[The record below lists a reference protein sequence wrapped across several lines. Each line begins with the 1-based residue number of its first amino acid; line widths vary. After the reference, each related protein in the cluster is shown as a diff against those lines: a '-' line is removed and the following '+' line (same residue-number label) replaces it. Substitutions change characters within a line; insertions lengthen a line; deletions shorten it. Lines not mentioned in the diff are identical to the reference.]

1 MDGGGVLLE
10 RNPLKGLTLPKEETP
25 KRAIVTGEQ
34 YQALRKVAVR
44 RGPLLE
50 LIRILCHDT
59 GHRVGGVRRLRWSD
73 IDLERRTVHWRGE
86 YDKLGKDHVT
96 PLANDAVAAPTN
108 VRRMQKTI
116 GDTWI
121 FPAKTDPQR
130 HWSRGGVERRWK
142 WMAKRAGLP
151 IRPALWLAR
160 PPPAICD
167 GAQSTSRS
175 RISVRWAD
183 GRTVERSS
191 RAINSPTSPRNAP
204 RSRSGNCCKPGGS
217 SEAIVPTD
225 CPQLFARPHTQWGLE
240 AATDSVVAA

>member
-151 IRPALWLAR
+151 IDQRYGWHALRRQFATALKAHPAQGSLCAGRMEGQWNDPHVLSTARRVHATHRALAAEIAASR
-160 PPPAICD
+160 
-167 GAQSTSRS
+167 GAQ
-175 RISVRWAD
+175 VRQL
-183 GRTVERSS
+183 
-191 RAINSPTSPRNAP
+191 SPR
-204 RSRSGNCCKPGGS
+204 
-217 SEAIVPTD
+217 IVPSSSQDLTRNGD
-225 CPQLFARPHTQWGLE
+225 SKPQPTA
-240 AATDSVVAA
+240 